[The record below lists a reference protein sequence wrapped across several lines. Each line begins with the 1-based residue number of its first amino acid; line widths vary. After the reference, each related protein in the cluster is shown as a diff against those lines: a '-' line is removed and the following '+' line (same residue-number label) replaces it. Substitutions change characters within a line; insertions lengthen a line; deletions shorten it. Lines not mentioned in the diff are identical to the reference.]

1 MAHDRHRPEETLHL
15 VLLAF
20 LCFTSS
26 QANGNFTARTWLQRY
41 GYLPPGDLQLSTLRS
56 SKSLTRAIST
66 MQEFYGIPV
75 TGKLDEVTIHWMKK
89 PRCGVPDIFGSFF
102 KVDVRRRRYTSNGL
116 KWDHNHITYCIQNHT
131 PKLGKGETRD
141 ALRRAFGVWQAVTPL
156 TFIEV
161 SAAAMQSGQQPV
173 DIVVF
178 FAKGFHGDSSPFDGA
193 GGYLAHAFFPGPGIG
208 GDTHFDADEPWTLG
222 NQNYNGNDLFIVAV
236 HELGHALGL
245 EHSNDPTA
253 VMAPFY
259 QYMDT
264 ENFVLPYDDLT
275 GIQEIYGRPHE
286 PEKPKPREPST
297 STDPAP
303 PRHPGDNPRT
313 HPDICQGSFDTVAM
327 LRGELF
333 VFKGPWLW
341 RVRDKHVLDGYPM
354 SLSYFWHGL
363 PIDIDSAFERADGKF
378 VFFKGSK
385 YWVFDEATPLRGYP
399 QPLIHLGTGLPTD
412 RIHAAVSWEPQRR
425 TYYFQGDKYWR
436 YNEVRHELESGYPK
450 PIDVWG
456 IPSFP
461 QAAFVDRSGVYTYF
475 MKGNKY
481 WAFHNKDNRP
491 EPGYPKSL
499 LVDWLGCTSDDVLT
513 DGDEENTSEDEHRPT
528 VFGDDGRSD
537 DDVMMMMIRKLR
549 TTPRW
554 SPLNQALTSGPW
566 SCRAC

>member
-1 MAHDRHRPEETLHL
+1 MTSTKPPSPCLSL
-15 VLLAF
+15 PF
-20 LCFTSS
+20 LNRTSTTT
-26 QANGNFTARTWLQRY
+26 F
-41 GYLPPGDLQLSTLRS
+41 
-56 SKSLTRAIST
+56 
-66 MQEFYGIPV
+66 V
-75 TGKLDEVTIHWMKK
+75 
-89 PRCGVPDIFGSFF
+89 F
-102 KVDVRRRRYTSNGL
+102 KIAS
-116 KWDHNHITYCIQNHT
+116 IQNHT
-131 PKLGKGETRD
+131 PKLGKGETRN
-141 ALRRAFGVWQAVTPL
+141 ALRRAFDVWQAVTPL

-245 EHSNDPTA
+245 EHSSDPTA

-275 GIQEIYGRPHE
+275 GIQEIYGRSHK
-286 PEKPKPREPST
+286 PENPKPREPST

-303 PRHPGDNPRT
+303 PPRHPGDDPRT
-313 HPDICQGSFDTVAM
+313 PDICHGGFDTVAM

-363 PIDIDSAFERADGKF
+363 PNGIDSAYERADGKF

-399 QPLIHLGTGLPTD
+399 QPLMHLGTGLPTD
-412 RIHAAVSWEPQRR
+412 RIHAAVSWESQRR
-425 TYYFQGDKYWR
+425 TYYFQGNKYWR
-436 YNEVRHELESGYPK
+436 YNEVRRELESGYPK

-456 IPSFP
+456 IPNFP

-499 LVDWLGCTSDDVLT
+499 LVDWLGCTSDVVPT
-513 DGDEENTSEDEHRPT
+513 DGDDENTNVDEHGPT
-528 VFGDDGRSD
+528 VFGDNGRSD
-537 DDVMMMMIRKLR
+537 DSDTQAGDNPEMEPAKPGVDIWAVVLPCVLIAGLLLGIIAVVLVRRRGAPKPLR
-549 TTPRW
+549 YCQRSMQQW
-554 SPLNQALTSGPW
+554 V
-566 SCRAC
+566 